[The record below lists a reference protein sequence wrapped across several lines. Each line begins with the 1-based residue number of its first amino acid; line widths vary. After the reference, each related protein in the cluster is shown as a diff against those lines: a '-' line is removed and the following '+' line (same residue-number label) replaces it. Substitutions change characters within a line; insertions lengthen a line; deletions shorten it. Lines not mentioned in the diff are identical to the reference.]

1 MPYGSRQ
8 PYAATPRNE
17 QAMRQ
22 GVRRDEKCI
31 DPRPNSIDWTHKKLA
46 KIQTGNEGNFARS
59 YRMAQE
65 DLIMSRLD
73 EERQMQELTQ
83 GRRSQLIGEAGRA
96 RAAQRAAEQVFNGN
110 Q

>member
-17 QAMRQ
+17 LAMRQ
-22 GVRRDEKCI
+22 GVRRDEKFAN
-31 DPRPNSIDWTHKKLA
+31 PSPNSVDWAHRKLA
-46 KIQTGNEGNFARS
+46 KIQKGNEGNFARS

-65 DLIMSRLD
+65 DLLTARLD
-73 EERQMQELTQ
+73 EERQIQQLTQ
-83 GRRSQLIGEAGRA
+83 GRRPQLIGEAGRA
-96 RAAQRAAEQVFNGN
+96 RAAHRAAEQVFA

>member
-17 QAMRQ
+17 PAMRQ
-22 GVRRDEKCI
+22 GVRRDERLI
-31 DPRPNSIDWTHKKLA
+31 DPGPSSIDWTHKKRA
-46 KIQTGNEGNFARS
+46 KVKKGNEANFARS

-65 DLIMSRLD
+65 NLITSRLD

-83 GRRSQLIGEAGRA
+83 GRRPQLIGEAGRA
-96 RAAQRAAEQVFNGN
+96 RGAQRAAEQVFIGN